1 MESLLLWG
9 TRGGPPPRTTSFTY
23 SAVALA
29 SKLNILWQ
37 FGEDEVYMTEGEV
50 IEGEDGE
57 WQELRRVKEGRI

>member
-23 SAVALA
+23 SAVALV
-29 SKLNILWQ
+29 SKLNQ
-37 FGEDEVYMTEGEV
+37 FEEDEVYMTEGEV